1 MTIAETIANEFAAGL
16 AEAERHIE
24 FLEIAGPE
32 DLAAVV
38 AIMARAVD
46 SDADPRLVAG
56 VAALQRVLVRVC

>member
-1 MTIAETIANEFAAGL
+1 MTNAATIANDFAAAL
-16 AEAERHIE
+16 AEAERQMD
-24 FLEIAGPE
+24 FLERAGPE

-56 VAALQRVLVRVC
+56 VAALKRLLP